1 MVLGNQFQ
9 MHELDTATQLL
20 LSLYRSFTAMH
31 VVGRIKAEPARPTR
45 TSFAAMVTLL
55 EICRS
60 KGVLSWFLRVV
71 HLYVS
76 CRFYPCSRSLL
87 PVVEP
92 CCRVNANDPSISSIL
107 HVSLPPFP
115 ALHSKPILSSF
126 QATPLA
132 SG

>member
-1 MVLGNQFQ
+1 MEWYL
-9 MHELDTATQLL
+9 A
-20 LSLYRSFTAMH
+20 
-31 VVGRIKAEPARPTR
+31 
-45 TSFAAMVTLL
+45 SFAAMVTLL

-76 CRFYPCSRSLL
+76 CRFHSCSRSLFI
-87 PVVEP
+87 EP

-107 HVSLPPFP
+107 HVPRPPLP
-115 ALHSKPILSSF
+115 ALHSKSIISSL

-132 SG
+132 